1 MFLKKSDGPRT
12 VTLPDGR
19 ILSLADLPASG
30 TRWVASRKAIV
41 AEAVEYGLL
50 MRQQALSRYGLSD
63 EELDSWIGAIR
74 QHGQNALKVTQ
85 LQNFRQP

>member
-19 ILSLADLPASG
+19 ILSLADLPTSG

-50 MRQQALSRYGLSD
+50 MRKQALSRYGLSD
-63 EELDSWIGAIR
+63 EELDSWIDAIR